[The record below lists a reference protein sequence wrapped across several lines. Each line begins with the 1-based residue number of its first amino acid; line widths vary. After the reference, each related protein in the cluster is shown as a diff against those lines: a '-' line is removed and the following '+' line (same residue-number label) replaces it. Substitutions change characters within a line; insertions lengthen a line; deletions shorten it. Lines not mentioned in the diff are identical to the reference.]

1 MTAPLRVGRGKSI
14 QPFAVGALSDS
25 EMDPGTYLLCL
36 WNVGRAT
43 VFLAGFP
50 QLSLLPPPAELTG
63 QTQRQFSFYFS
74 DLSQGPVCLSPN
86 SSSSSV
92 PACYPHEL
100 THCTTG
106 SCLKPGQRIP
116 WLTLTSS
123 STGV

>member
-1 MTAPLRVGRGKSI
+1 MTTPLRVGRGKSI
-14 QPFAVGALSDS
+14 QPFAVGVLSDS
-25 EMDPGTYLLCL
+25 EMDSGTYLLCL
-36 WNVGRAT
+36 WNGTV

-50 QLSLLPPPAELTG
+50 QLSLLPPTAELTG

-74 DLSQGPVCLSPN
+74 DRSQGPVCLSPN
-86 SSSSSV
+86 SSSSPV

-100 THCTTG
+100 THHTTG